1 MGEKKVFLRVQ
12 INSSKRILIQY
23 MAFKTPNWM
32 PKYTGATQ
40 WTNNGVTVEYFKILE
55 KTEWH
60 LLDIRQIITINFF
73 EYR

>member
-1 MGEKKVFLRVQ
+1 
-12 INSSKRILIQY
+12 